1 MGAGDRTVTKET
13 VSISTQPQLQ
23 HLTDEDGNLI
33 IDENEFFIV
42 GGLTDSIIDVEVGVV
57 SDGNVPGLIGE
68 RSYRCVKC
76 GFSYKESDVQMFR
89 GKPYC
94 VPMGCYKD
102 IQSILFEENCD
113 RIRARA
119 RSRDGE
125 RVQHFLEGV

>member
-1 MGAGDRTVTKET
+1 MSAGDRTITKET
-13 VSISTQPQLQ
+13 VSISVQPELQ
-23 HLTDEDGNLI
+23 FLTDEADNRI
-33 IDENEFFIV
+33 IDDNDAFII
-42 GGLTDSIIDVEVGVV
+42 GGWTDQIIDVDVGVV

-76 GFSYKESDVQMFR
+76 GFSYKESNIQMFR

-119 RSRDGE
+119 RSRSAE
-125 RVQHFLEGV
+125 MVQHFLEGV